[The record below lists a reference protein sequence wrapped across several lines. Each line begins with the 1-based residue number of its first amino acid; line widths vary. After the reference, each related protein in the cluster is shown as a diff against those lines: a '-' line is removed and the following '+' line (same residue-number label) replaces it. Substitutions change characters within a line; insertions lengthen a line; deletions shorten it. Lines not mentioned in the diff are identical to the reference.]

1 MKPIIMGICMAATAT
16 ALSFSSCGKHER
28 QNPFMKPYDT
38 VYEIPP
44 FDEITIEDYVPAFD
58 AGIAEAKASI
68 DSITANPEAP
78 TFANTILALD
88 NISPTLERVMSVL
101 MSLTEAHSSPE
112 LQTVSE
118 ELLPRYTA
126 FSDEMMMNPALFQ
139 RVKYLYDRR
148 DSLGLAH
155 DETRALEETYKG
167 FARNGA
173 LLDAD
178 KQARLKDVNSRLA
191 NLYIKFNKNLLEA
204 TNAFEIVVD
213 NKEDLAG
220 IPQSTIDNAAEEA
233 KSRGKEGKW
242 VFTLHAPSRLPV
254 LQYADNR
261 SIREKMW
268 KGDTENAQSGTTDNR
283 PVINDI
289 VKARAEKAAILG
301 YKDYASYMT
310 ADVMAKTPEAAEEL
324 LLSIW
329 TPAKDKVKEEVAE
342 MQALSNSLGN
352 DFKIAPWDYY
362 YFAEKVRR
370 QKYALDEN
378 AIRPYFAVDSVA
390 KGIFS
395 LANKLYGITFE
406 EMPDAPKYHPDVKVY
421 DVKDPE
427 GKHLAVFMTD
437 YFTRASKRQ
446 GAWME
451 ELKTSWVNPDGSVE
465 RPIVYNVGNF
475 SKPTADAPSLLTI
488 DEVQTMFHEF
498 GHGLHGMLSRAR
510 LKSQSG
516 TSVDRDFVEF
526 PSQIHEHW
534 AFHPELLKEYAYH
547 YQTGEL
553 IPDSLVTKINAAAKH
568 NMGFMTAE
576 LSGAALLD
584 LNWGHLNPEGD
595 IDAMEFE
602 NSVAEKL
609 GMPEELTFRYRSPYF
624 KHIFG
629 DDGYASGY
637 YTYLWAEVLDADA
650 FELFKE
656 KGVFDPETAAGLKT
670 ILESGSSEDP
680 MVLFETFRGHRPTSD
695 ALLRQR
701 GLAK

>member
-1 MKPIIMGICMAATAT
+1 
-16 ALSFSSCGKHER
+16 
-28 QNPFMKPYDT
+28 
-38 VYEIPP
+38 
-44 FDEITIEDYVPAFD
+44 
-58 AGIAEAKASI
+58 
-68 DSITANPEAP
+68 
-78 TFANTILALD
+78 
-88 NISPTLERVMSVL
+88 
-101 MSLTEAHSSPE
+101 
-112 LQTVSE
+112 
-118 ELLPRYTA
+118 
-126 FSDEMMMNPALFQ
+126 
-139 RVKYLYDRR
+139 
-148 DSLGLAH
+148 
-155 DETRALEETYKG
+155 
-167 FARNGA
+167 
-173 LLDAD
+173 
-178 KQARLKDVNSRLA
+178 
-191 NLYIKFNKNLLEA
+191 
-204 TNAFEIVVD
+204 
-213 NKEDLAG
+213 
-220 IPQSTIDNAAEEA
+220 
-233 KSRGKEGKW
+233 
-242 VFTLHAPSRLPV
+242 
-254 LQYADNR
+254 
-261 SIREKMW
+261 MW
-268 KGDTENAQSGTTDNR
+268 KGYTENAQSGTTDNR

-329 TPAKDKVKEEVAE
+329 TPAKVKVKEEVAE

>member
-220 IPQSTIDNAAEEA
+220 IPQSTVDNAAEEA

-268 KGDTENAQSGTTDNR
+268 KGYTENAQSGTTDNR

-362 YFAEKVRR
+362 YFAEMVRR

>member
-68 DSITANPEAP
+68 DSITSNPEAP

-126 FSDEMMMNPALFQ
+126 FSDEMMMNPELFQ

-220 IPQSTIDNAAEEA
+220 IPQSTVDNAAEEA

-268 KGDTENAQSGTTDNR
+268 KGYTENAQSGTTDNR

-329 TPAKDKVKEEVAE
+329 TPAKVKVKEEVAE

>member
-1 MKPIIMGICMAATAT
+1 MGICMAATAT

-220 IPQSTIDNAAEEA
+220 IPQSTVDNAAEEA

-268 KGDTENAQSGTTDNR
+268 KGYTENAQSGTTDNR

-576 LSGAALLD
+576 LSSAALLD

>member
-68 DSITANPEAP
+68 DSITSNPEAP

-220 IPQSTIDNAAEEA
+220 IPQSTVDNAAEEA

-268 KGDTENAQSGTTDNR
+268 KGYTENAQSGTTDNR

-421 DVKDPE
+421 NVKDPE

>member
-1 MKPIIMGICMAATAT
+1 MAATAT

-68 DSITANPEAP
+68 DSITSNPEAP

-220 IPQSTIDNAAEEA
+220 IPQSTVDNAAEEA

-268 KGDTENAQSGTTDNR
+268 KGYTENAQSGTTDNR

-329 TPAKDKVKEEVAE
+329 TPAKVKVKEEVAE

-451 ELKTSWVNPDGSVE
+451 ELKTSWVNPDGNVE

>member
-1 MKPIIMGICMAATAT
+1 MKPIVMGICMAAAAT

-28 QNPFMKPYDT
+28 QNPFMSPYT
-38 VYEIPP
+38 TPYEIPP
-44 FDEITIEDYVPAFD
+44 FEDILIEDYVPAFD
-58 AGIAEAKASI
+58 AGIAEAKTAI
-68 DSITANPEAP
+68 DSIVNNPEQP
-78 TFANTILALD
+78 TFSNTILALD

-101 MSLTEAHSSPE
+101 MSLTEAHSSDE
-112 LQTVSE
+112 LQAVSE

-126 FSDEMMMNPALFQ
+126 FSDEMMMNAALFD
-139 RVKYLYDRR
+139 RVKNLYDRR

-155 DETRALEETYKG
+155 DETRALEETYKS
-167 FARNGA
+167 FVRNGA
-173 LLDAD
+173 LLDAE
-178 KQARLKDVNSRLA
+178 KQAKLKEVNSRLS

-204 TNAFEIVVD
+204 NNAFEVVVD
-213 NKEDLAG
+213 NKESLAG
-220 IPQSTIDNAAEEA
+220 IPQSTVENAAEEA
-233 KSRGKEGKW
+233 KSRGKEDKW

-261 SIREKMW
+261 DLREKIW
-268 KGDTENAQSGTTDNR
+268 KGYTGNAQEGATNNL

-301 YKDYASYMT
+301 YKDYAAYMT
-310 ADVMAKTPEAAEEL
+310 ADVMAKTPEAAEAL
-324 LLSIW
+324 LMSIW
-329 TPAKDKVKEEVAE
+329 TPAKAKVQQEVAE
-342 MQALSNSLGN
+342 MQALSDGLGN

-362 YFAEKVRR
+362 YFAEKVRQ

-378 AIRPYFAVDSVA
+378 EIRPYFAVDSVA
-390 KGIFS
+390 KGIFA

-421 DVKDPE
+421 DVKDTD

-451 ELKTSWVNPDGSVE
+451 EIKTSWVNPDGSVE

-488 DEVQTMFHEF
+488 DEVLTMFHEF
-498 GHGLHGMLSRAR
+498 GHGLHGMLSTAR

-526 PSQIHEHW
+526 PSQVHEHW
-534 AFHPELLKEYAYH
+534 AFQPELLKEYAHH
-547 YQTGEL
+547 YKTGEL
-553 IPDSLVTKINAAAKH
+553 IPDSLVEKINAAAKH

-595 IDAMEFE
+595 IDVMAFE

-656 KGVFDPETAAGLKT
+656 KGVFDAETAAALKKV
-670 ILESGSSEDP
+670 LESGASEDP
-680 MVLFETFRGHRPTSD
+680 MILFETFRGHTPSSD

-701 GLAK
+701 GLAD

>member
-68 DSITANPEAP
+68 DSITSNPEAP

-220 IPQSTIDNAAEEA
+220 IPQSTVDNAAEEA

-268 KGDTENAQSGTTDNR
+268 KGYTENAQSGTTDNR

-301 YKDYASYMT
+301 YKDYASYMP

-329 TPAKDKVKEEVAE
+329 TPAKVKVKEEVAE

-465 RPIVYNVGNF
+465 RTIVADHRRSTDNV
-475 SKPTADAPSLLTI
+475 S
-488 DEVQTMFHEF
+488 
-498 GHGLHGMLSRAR
+498 
-510 LKSQSG
+510 
-516 TSVDRDFVEF
+516 
-526 PSQIHEHW
+526 
-534 AFHPELLKEYAYH
+534 
-547 YQTGEL
+547 
-553 IPDSLVTKINAAAKH
+553 
-568 NMGFMTAE
+568 
-576 LSGAALLD
+576 
-584 LNWGHLNPEGD
+584 
-595 IDAMEFE
+595 
-602 NSVAEKL
+602 
-609 GMPEELTFRYRSPYF
+609 
-624 KHIFG
+624 
-629 DDGYASGY
+629 
-637 YTYLWAEVLDADA
+637 
-650 FELFKE
+650 
-656 KGVFDPETAAGLKT
+656 
-670 ILESGSSEDP
+670 
-680 MVLFETFRGHRPTSD
+680 
-695 ALLRQR
+695 
-701 GLAK
+701 